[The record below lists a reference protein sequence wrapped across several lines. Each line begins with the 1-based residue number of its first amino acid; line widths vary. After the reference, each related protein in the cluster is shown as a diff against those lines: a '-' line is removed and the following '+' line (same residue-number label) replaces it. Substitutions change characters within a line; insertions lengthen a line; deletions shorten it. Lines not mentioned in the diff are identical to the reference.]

1 MLKKNHRRH
10 YLLDLFIISFIT
22 LCTYGF
28 LAHAEEKSSKDLII
42 EELKLHL
49 EQMNDFTATFV
60 QEKHISLFNSAIVSS
75 GLIKWKKPNLL
86 FISLDAPDTS
96 KLIFDGT
103 TFWMYY
109 PDERIVEKYSMRE
122 NKNLPHSFFMLPMIN
137 NLFERNHI
145 QNITLQADKITLD
158 VTPSGSVF
166 KTIKLLFSKKNWL
179 IRRIEMVEKDGD
191 STVITFS
198 NIIINSHIPDET
210 FTFTPPQGV
219 IISLINESLPSW

>member
-1 MLKKNHRRH
+1 MSKENQITHHLVA
-10 YLLDLFIISFIT
+10 LLIAFFIT
-22 LCTYGF
+22 LFIDRIFAC
-28 LAHAEEKSSKDLII
+28 AEENNKKDLII
-42 EELKLHL
+42 EELKYHI
-49 EQMNDFTATFV
+49 EQINDFTATIA
-60 QEKHISLFNSAIVSS
+60 QEKRISLFNSTITSS

-109 PDERIVEKYSMRE
+109 PDERSVEKYSLRK

-145 QNITLQADKITLD
+145 QNITLQADNIALD
-158 VTPSGSVF
+158 ITPSGSLF

-191 STVITFS
+191 STVIAFS
-198 NIIINSHIPDET
+198 KIIINSHIPNET

-219 IISLINESLPSW
+219 TVSSVNEFYTP

>member
-1 MLKKNHRRH
+1 MSKENHITYH
-10 YLLDLFIISFIT
+10 LVNLLIALFIT
-22 LCTYGF
+22 LFIDRVFAC
-28 LAHAEEKSSKDLII
+28 AEENNKKDLII
-42 EELKLHL
+42 EELKYHI
-49 EQMNDFTATFV
+49 EQINDFTATIA
-60 QEKHISLFNSAIVSS
+60 QEKRISLFNSTITSS

-137 NLFERNHI
+137 NLMERNHI
-145 QNITLQADKITLD
+145 QNITLQADNITLD

-166 KTIKLLFSKKNWL
+166 KTTKLLFSKKNWL
-179 IRRIEMVEKDGD
+179 IKRIEMVEKDGD
-191 STVITFS
+191 STVVIFS
-198 NIIINSHIPDET
+198 NITINSNIPDET

-219 IISLINESLPSW
+219 TVSSVNEFYPP